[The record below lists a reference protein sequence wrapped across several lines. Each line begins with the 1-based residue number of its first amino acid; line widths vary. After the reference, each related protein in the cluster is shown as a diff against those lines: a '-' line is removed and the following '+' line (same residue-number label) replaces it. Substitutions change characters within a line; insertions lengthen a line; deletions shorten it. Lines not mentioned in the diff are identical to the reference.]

1 MTPRTVLEVRGS
13 VAREGVSVRLGTWS
27 LSEGGS
33 MLLTGGSQD
42 LVVRAFLGLEPD
54 AQIMVLGAKA
64 GSREAR
70 SVLAMAF
77 AEFTPMPS
85 LKVLE
90 HLALAVRIGPPRL
103 GRVPSFREVLEEV
116 GLLSSANEVAA
127 NLDTDGRFQLSL
139 AMLLV
144 RLLPVWVVAPPISY
158 QASIGVIER
167 MKQALDAGVAIVFL
181 SDSELGQALTRQS
194 RRLDVRA
201 THD

>member
-1 MTPRTVLEVRGS
+1 M
-13 VAREGVSVRLGTWS
+13 RLGTWS
-27 LSEGGS
+27 LTEGEP

-42 LVVRAFLGLEPD
+42 LLVRAFLGLEED
-54 AQIMVLGAKA
+54 AQITVLGAKA

-70 SVLAMAF
+70 SVLALAF
-77 AEFTPMPS
+77 EGFIPMPS

-116 GLLSSANEVAA
+116 GLLSSANKSAGD
-127 NLDTDGRFQLSL
+127 LDADGRFQLSL
-139 AMLLV
+139 AMMLV

-158 QASIGVIER
+158 RASAGVVER
-167 MKQALDAGVAIVFL
+167 LKQALDVGVAIVFL
-181 SDSELGQALTRQS
+181 SDSELGQTLARQS
-194 RRLDVRA
+194 RRLDVRV